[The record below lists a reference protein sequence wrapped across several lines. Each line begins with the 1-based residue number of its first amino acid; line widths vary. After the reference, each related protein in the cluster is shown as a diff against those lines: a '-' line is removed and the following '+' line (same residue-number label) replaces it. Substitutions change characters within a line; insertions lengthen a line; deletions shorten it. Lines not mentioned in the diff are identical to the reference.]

1 MAQSLFREAN
11 GEKGMRPEDLNNLLR
26 SESETV
32 EWKRSFGEWKEIVVA
47 AAAMASLHGGQICI
61 GVEAT
66 GEVCGVQVGKGTL
79 EDLANKIAQGT
90 SPRLT
95 PSIYSIER
103 RGKVVVVVTVA
114 ESVPKP
120 VHAFDRPYRRSGRTN
135 QRLSQEEALRLFM
148 TSRGVTWDQSTL
160 SDATVDE
167 DIDPALVRRFL
178 FAARTERRW
187 EVPHETSMDR
197 VLRQLGLVQDGKL
210 TVAAVLLFGR
220 NPQRLL
226 TQAMVR
232 CARFKG
238 TTEVHFLDMKVIQG
252 SIIEQVEETLGFVKR
267 NIRMAA
273 EIKGLHRE
281 EKWEYPLE
289 GLREA
294 VVNAICH
301 RDYASSAN
309 VQIRIFDDRLEVWN
323 PGELPEGMTVED
335 LRRQHE
341 SKPRNKLIANAF
353 FLIKYIE
360 QFGTGIQRILDD
372 CRAQRLPEPVFQVQ
386 GHTFRAVFA
395 PGQMASRT
403 GVSVNLS
410 ERRQKAIEHIRTKGQ
425 ISRREYAKQ
434 AGVSPETAKRDL
446 TKLVEEGVLAVHRAG
461 RSTIYKLI
469 GS

>member
-1 MAQSLFREAN
+1 ML
-11 GEKGMRPEDLNNLLR
+11 PEEMKKLLR

-32 EWKRSFGEWKEIVVA
+32 EWKRSLGEWKEVVVA
-47 AAAMASLHGGQICI
+47 AAAMASHRGGHICI
-61 GVEAT
+61 GLDPT
-66 GEVCGVQVGKGTL
+66 GEVSGVQVGKGTL

-90 SPRLT
+90 SPQVT
-95 PSIYSIER
+95 PSISTVER
-103 RGKVVVVVTVA
+103 DGKTIVVVSVS
-114 ESVPKP
+114 ESTPKP
-120 VHAFDRPYRRSGRTN
+120 VFAFDRPYRRSGRTN

-160 SDATVDE
+160 TDATVDE
-167 DIDPALVRRFL
+167 DIDPALVRRFFL
-178 FAARTERRW
+178 VARTERRW
-187 EVPHETSMDR
+187 EVPDDTPVDQ
-197 VLRQLGLVQDGKL
+197 VLRQLGLIQDGKP

-238 TTEVHFLDMKVIQG
+238 TREVHFLDMKVIQG
-252 SIIEQVEETLGFVKR
+252 SIIEQVEEVMAFVKR

-273 EIKGLHRE
+273 EIKGLLRE

-294 VVNAICH
+294 VVNAVCH

-335 LRRQHE
+335 LRCRHE
-341 SKPRNKLIANAF
+341 SKPRNKLIANVF

-360 QFGTGIQRILDD
+360 QFGTGIQRILED
-372 CRAQRLPEPVFQVQ
+372 CHAQRLPEPNFEVQ
-386 GHTFRAVFA
+386 GHTFRAVFS
-395 PGQMASRT
+395 PGHIAAA
-403 GVSVNLS
+403 VEEPVKLS
-410 ERRQKAIEHIRTKGQ
+410 ERQRKAVEYVREHGQ
-425 ISRREYAKQ
+425 ISRRIYAEHV
-434 AGVSPETAKRDL
+434 GVSPETAKRDL
-446 TKLVEEGVLAVHRAG
+446 AELVSEGVLSIHRAG
-461 RSTIYKLI
+461 RSTFYKLI

>member
-1 MAQSLFREAN
+1 MPHENIA
-11 GEKGMRPEDLNNLLR
+11 DLLR
-26 SESETV
+26 AESETV
-32 EWKRSFGEWKEIVVA
+32 EWKRSLGEWKEIVVSV
-47 AAAMASLHGGQICI
+47 AAMAALHGGQVCI

-66 GEVCGVQVGKGTL
+66 GKVCGVQLGKGTL
-79 EDLANKIAQGT
+79 EDLANRIAQGT
-90 SPRLT
+90 NPRLT
-95 PSIYSIER
+95 PSISTLER
-103 RGKVVVVVTVA
+103 DGKTVVVLSVS
-114 ESVPKP
+114 ESMAKP
-120 VHAFDRPYRRSGRTN
+120 VYAFDRPYRRSGRTN

-160 SDATVDE
+160 TDATVDE
-167 DIDPALVRRFL
+167 DVDPAQVRRFL
-178 FAARTERRW
+178 RVARVERRW
-187 EVPHETSMDR
+187 EVSDETSVDQ
-197 VLRQLGLVQDGKL
+197 VLRQLGLIQDGKL

-238 TTEVHFLDMKVIQG
+238 TKEVHFLDMKVIQG
-252 SIIEQVEETLGFVKR
+252 SVVEQVEEVMAFVKR

-273 EIKGLHRE
+273 EIRGLRRE

-301 RDYASSAN
+301 RDYASTAN
-309 VQIRIFDDRLEVWN
+309 VQIRVFDDRLEVWN

-335 LRRQHE
+335 LRREHE

-372 CRAQRLPEPVFQVQ
+372 CHAQQLPEPDFEVQ
-386 GHTFRAVFA
+386 GHTFRALFR
-395 PGQMASRT
+395 PGSAL
-403 GVSVNLS
+403 GSVATAAELS
-410 ERRQKAIEHIRTKGQ
+410 ERQKRAVERLREVGRMTRNEYQ
-425 ISRREYAKQ
+425 RLFCVSRAS
-434 AGVSPETAKRDL
+434 ASRDL
-446 TKLVEEGVLAVHRAG
+446 VKLKKLGVVLQRETGPSTYYELAHVADERIE
-461 RSTIYKLI
+461 TN
-469 GS
+469 